1 MPRPY
6 TAAGRGVGAGHARPQ
21 ALRIHL
27 PDLYD
32 EIPYPSLPRPQSH
45 PSRVAALAA
54 IAGMTP
60 PPVDRW
66 RVLEIGCGDA
76 CNLLPLA
83 FEYPEGRFTG
93 VDRAALPLAR
103 GRDMASK
110 LGLANLELY
119 EADLL
124 DWQPRGE
131 FDYIVAHGFYSWVP
145 SEIRDR
151 LFEICATA
159 LSPGGVAYVS
169 YNVLPGSHLRRYV
182 WDLLKFHTRRAA
194 SSRVRIEQAYELV
207 RLIAARPAD
216 DPARAA
222 IRKEMENLI
231 ERGAEAIFHDDL
243 AEPNDPFYLMDFIG
257 HAARHGLQYLGDAE
271 PVRDDVR
278 DLPLPAEDWVEARQY
293 GDFLAC
299 RRFRESILC
308 RKDIPLCRVLSL
320 DRFQTLA
327 AASRVRPAEPQPDGA
342 QKFEISKA
350 RSLTTNHPLVKDVL
364 CFLASRW
371 PGSVPVA
378 ELPLGGYPPLDA
390 ADMLMRLVEAEA
402 IELWQQPPRV
412 ATAIGER
419 PVASQLAR
427 FQLSLGL
434 AMVTNQRHQSIDLPD
449 ETAGALVSLL
459 DGTRDREALVAA
471 MGRVAPRPEGTPADP
486 AAIERTLQVSLQEM
500 LRLCL
505 LV

>member
-1 MPRPY
+1 M
-6 TAAGRGVGAGHARPQ
+6 
-21 ALRIHL
+21 

-32 EIPYPSLPRPQSH
+32 EVPYPSLPRPQSH
-45 PSRVAALAA
+45 SSRIAALAA

-60 PPVDRW
+60 PPVSRW

-76 CNLLPLA
+76 SNLLPLA
-83 FEYPEGRFTG
+83 FEYPEGQFTG
-93 VDRAALPLAR
+93 VDRAAVPLAR
-103 GRDMASK
+103 GRDAAAK
-110 LGLANLELY
+110 LGLANLELQQ
-119 EADLL
+119 ADLL
-124 DWQPRGE
+124 GWKPDGE
-131 FDYIVAHGFYSWVP
+131 FDYVIAHGFYSWVP
-145 SEIRDR
+145 GEVRDR
-151 LFEICATA
+151 LLEICAAA

-169 YNVLPGSHLRRYV
+169 YNALPGGHLRRYV

-194 SSRVRIEQAYELV
+194 SSRIRIEKAHELA
-207 RLIAARPAD
+207 RLVAARPAG
-216 DPARAA
+216 DPGRAA
-222 IRKEMENLI
+222 IRKEMENVL

-243 AEPNDPFYLMDFIG
+243 SEFNDPVYLMDFIG

-278 DLPLPAEDWVEARQY
+278 DLPWPAEDWFEARQY

-299 RRFRESILC
+299 RKFRESILC
-308 RKDIPLCRVLSL
+308 RKDIRLDRSLSL
-320 DRFQTLA
+320 DRFLALA
-327 AASRVRPAEPQPDGA
+327 AASRVKPAEPQPDGA
-342 QKFEISKA
+342 QKFELSQG

-378 ELPLGGYPPLDA
+378 GLPLGGYRPEDA
-390 ADMLMRLVEAEA
+390 ADMLMHLAEAEA

-412 ATAIGER
+412 ATAIAER
-419 PVASQLAR
+419 PVASPLAR

-434 AMVTNQRHQSIDLPD
+434 AVVTNQRHQSIDLPD
-449 ETAGALVSLL
+449 ETGRALISLL

-471 MGRVAPRPEGTPADP
+471 MGRVAPGPEGTPADP
-486 AAIERTLQVSLQEM
+486 AAIERSLQVSLQEM

>member
-1 MPRPY
+1 L
-6 TAAGRGVGAGHARPQ
+6 TT
-21 ALRIHL
+21 HL

-45 PSRVAALAA
+45 PSRIAALAA

-60 PPVDRW
+60 PPVSRW

-76 CNLLPLA
+76 SNLLPLA

-103 GRDMASK
+103 GRDMAAK
-110 LGLANLELY
+110 LGLANLELC

-124 DWQPRGE
+124 AWQPHGE
-131 FDYIVAHGFYSWVP
+131 FDYIIAHGFYSWVP
-145 SEIRDR
+145 VEIRDR
-151 LFEICATA
+151 LLELCAAA

-169 YNVLPGSHLRRYV
+169 YNALPGSHLRRYV
-182 WDLLKFHTRRAA
+182 WDFLKFRTRRAE
-194 SSRVRIEQAYELV
+194 SPRVRIEQAHEMA

-216 DPARAA
+216 DPGRAA
-222 IRKEMENLI
+222 IRKEMENLL
-231 ERGAEAIFHDDL
+231 ERGDEAIFHDDL

-278 DLPLPAEDWVEARQY
+278 DVPWTDEDWLEARQY

-299 RRFRESILC
+299 RKFRESILC
-308 RKDIPLCRVLSL
+308 RKDIRLDRSLSL
-320 DRFQTLA
+320 NRFQTLA
-327 AASRVRPAEPQPDGA
+327 AASRVQPAEPQPDGA
-342 QKFEISKA
+342 QKFELSQG

-378 ELPLGGYPPLDA
+378 GLPLGGYPPEDA
-390 ADMLMRLVEAEA
+390 ADMLMHLVEAEA

-419 PVASQLAR
+419 PVASPLAR
-427 FQLSLGL
+427 FQLSIGL
-434 AMVTNQRHQSIDLPD
+434 TMVTNQRHQSIDLPD
-449 ETAGALVSLL
+449 ETGRALVSLL

-471 MGRVAPRPEGTPADP
+471 MGRVAPGPAGTPADP
-486 AAIERTLQVSLQEM
+486 AAIAKALEVSLQEL

-505 LV
+505 LVG

>member
-1 MPRPY
+1 
-6 TAAGRGVGAGHARPQ
+6 
-21 ALRIHL
+21 
-27 PDLYD
+27 
-32 EIPYPSLPRPQSH
+32 
-45 PSRVAALAA
+45 
-54 IAGMTP
+54 MTP
-60 PPVDRW
+60 PPVGRW

-76 CNLLPLA
+76 SNLLPLA
-83 FEYPEGRFTG
+83 FEYPEGQFTG
-93 VDRAALPLAR
+93 VDRAAVPLAR
-103 GRDMASK
+103 GRDVAAK

-124 DWQPRGE
+124 HWKPDGE
-131 FDYIVAHGFYSWVP
+131 FDYVIAHGFYSWVP
-145 SEIRDR
+145 SEVRDR
-151 LFEICATA
+151 LLEICAAA

-169 YNVLPGSHLRRYV
+169 YNALPGSYLRRYV

-194 SSRVRIEQAYELV
+194 SPQVRIEKAHELA

-216 DPARAA
+216 DPGRAA
-222 IRKEMENLI
+222 IRKEMENVL

-243 AEPNDPFYLMDFIG
+243 SEFNDPVYLMDFIG

-278 DLPLPAEDWVEARQY
+278 DLPLPVEDWFEARQY

-299 RRFRESILC
+299 RRFRESIIC
-308 RKDIPLCRVLSL
+308 RKDIPLRRDLSL
-320 DRFQTLA
+320 DRFQALA
-327 AASRVRPAEPQPDGA
+327 AASRVRSAEPQPDGA
-342 QKFEISKA
+342 QKFELSQG

-378 ELPLGGYPPLDA
+378 GLPLGGYPPEDA
-390 ADMLMRLVEAEA
+390 ADMLMHLVEAEA

-419 PVASQLAR
+419 PVASPLAR
-427 FQLSLGL
+427 FQLSIGL
-434 AMVTNQRHQSIDLPD
+434 TMVTNQRHQSIDLPD
-449 ETAGALVSLL
+449 ETGRALVSLL

-471 MGRVAPRPEGTPADP
+471 MGRVAPGPAGTPADP
-486 AAIERTLQVSLQEM
+486 AAIAKALEVSLQEL

-505 LV
+505 LVG

>member
-1 MPRPY
+1 M
-6 TAAGRGVGAGHARPQ
+6 
-21 ALRIHL
+21 

-32 EIPYPSLPRPQSH
+32 EIAYPSLPRPQSH
-45 PSRVAALAA
+45 PSRIAALAA
-54 IAGMTP
+54 IVGMTP
-60 PPVDRW
+60 PPVGQW

-103 GRDMASK
+103 GRDMAARLS
-110 LGLANLELY
+110 LANLELY

-124 DWQPRGE
+124 AWQPRGE
-131 FDYIVAHGFYSWVP
+131 FDYIIAHGFYSWVP
-145 SEIRDR
+145 LEIRDR
-151 LFEICATA
+151 LLALCAAA
-159 LSPGGVAYVS
+159 LSPGGLAYIS

-194 SSRVRIEQAYELV
+194 SSRLRIEKAHELA
-207 RLIAARPAD
+207 RLIAALPVD
-216 DPARAA
+216 DPGRAA
-222 IRKEMENLI
+222 IRKEMENLL

-243 AEPNDPFYLMDFIG
+243 AETNDPVYLMDFIG

-278 DLPLPAEDWVEARQY
+278 DLPLPADDWFEARQY

-299 RRFRESILC
+299 RKFRESILC
-308 RKDIPLCRVLSL
+308 RQQIPLHRTLSL
-320 DRFQTLA
+320 DRFQALA
-327 AASRVRPAEPQPDGA
+327 AASRVKPAEPQPDGA
-342 QKFEISKA
+342 RKFELSQG

-371 PGSVPVA
+371 PGSVPVSG
-378 ELPLGGYPPLDA
+378 LPLGGYPPDDA
-390 ADMLMRLVEAEA
+390 ADMLMRLLGAEA

-412 ATAIGER
+412 ATAIAER
-419 PVASQLAR
+419 PVASPLAR
-427 FQLSLGL
+427 AQLSSGL
-434 AMVTNQRHQSIDLPD
+434 TMVTNQRHQSIDLPD
-449 ETAGALVSLL
+449 ESGRTLISLL
-459 DGTRDREALVAA
+459 DGTRDREALAAA
-471 MGRVAPRPEGTPADP
+471 MARVAPSPA
-486 AAIERTLQVSLQEM
+486 IQQSLEVSLHEL